1 MADKH
6 SDKKENIKEDQEAV
20 TEKDE
25 DTAVEDDEVVTLKK
39 QLDEAQ
45 NDYLRAQ
52 AEIQNMQKSNQ
63 KEQSNLVK
71 FGAQGLAKDIIPA
84 MDDLKRALEVEV
96 DDESGQQLKS
106 GIEMV
111 YKHLKKALTDNNINE
126 IDDANVEFNPELHQA
141 VQTVAA
147 SDEHPSGTVV
157 QVLQTGYELAGRVI
171 RPAMVV
177 VAQ

>member
-111 YKHLKKALTDNNINE
+111 YKHLKK
-126 IDDANVEFNPELHQA
+126 H
-141 VQTVAA
+141 
-147 SDEHPSGTVV
+147 
-157 QVLQTGYELAGRVI
+157 
-171 RPAMVV
+171 
-177 VAQ
+177 